1 MEENECMICLE
12 DMKTDIAVLSCGHIF
27 HFSCISCWANKK
39 KDLQHVCTICTENSE
54 IVNVVN
60 IEEVPKVLDY
70 LEKKKRQ
77 LKNRREKTGLLDQKE
92 QLEMYKHEQDRITYY
107 ESEDIRQPVIVEQ
120 PKAKF
125 CVIM

>member
-60 IEEVPKVLDY
+60 IEEVPKVLHY
-70 LEKKKRQ
+70 IEKKKRQ
-77 LKNRREKTGLLDQKE
+77 LENRREKNGLLDQKE
-92 QLEMYKHEQDRITYY
+92 QLEMYKYQKDRLTYY
-107 ESEDIRQPVIVEQ
+107 ESEDMRQPEQ

-125 CVIM
+125 CAIM

>member
-77 LKNRREKTGLLDQKE
+77 LKNRREKIGLLDQKE
-92 QLEMYKHEQDRITYY
+92 QLEMYEYQKNRITYY
-107 ESEDIRQPVIVEQ
+107 ESEDIRQPELVEQ
-120 PKAKF
+120 PRAKF